1 MLSLKDCLDMSE
13 VSEAELAAI
22 ARHEHIPPILALE
35 LGQRLIQS
43 AGGLEKLRQ
52 FILDDIM
59 SAQHLGR
66 CRDCEQF
73 SRTLAEFN
81 EKHPGYGETPLRR
94 AEFLRELLAIGQVPE
109 LRQSQTGSDAQ
120 WTVAL
125 RELQEAKKRH
135 DCCAC
140 RHLSLGLLRLL
151 DSAAEPAETDRR

>member
-13 VSEAELAAI
+13 VSDAELAAI

-59 SAQHLGR
+59 SAQRYGR

-73 SRTLAEFN
+73 SQTLAEFN
-81 EKHPGYGETPLRR
+81 EKHPGYCETTSGQ
-94 AEFLRELLAIGQVPE
+94 AESLRELLAIGQVPE
-109 LRQSQTGSDAQ
+109 LRQAHTGSDAQ
-120 WTVAL
+120 LTVAL
-125 RELQEAKKRH
+125 GELREAKKRH